1 MVLLRELD
9 DAKDYPAVIHPVGS
23 DWERQVRAHY
33 TRADGTLNIDGYY
46 SEMFG
51 FTVKS
56 SDFESGSCDS
66 DSSGNDSDCVIIS
79 PSEFSSKNPNNRSLI
94 VADSATTIFTSMEIS
109 SRFTTDE
116 FVSTFRQAI
125 QVSGEGG
132 ENRVV
137 IDPVAVAEFVTTVN
151 EQEPHYFYMYTH
163 VLQTLHLWLPFNFFE
178 CQILRVMNVAPCQ
191 LHPKS
196 WAFLKAFQVAC
207 KGLDLVPTAGVFFY
221 FFHVKNVS
229 PHSLISISSQPN
241 KGQLLFDASGNRLF
255 PFYWSSSPR
264 LIKGTRPVTLNEYE
278 RLAVSTL
285 SKFQVLSYVELI
297 SREDKPQSFGEYMG
311 SMSTISAQ
319 QRAALV
325 MKARAQK
332 AKAERVAASADAMS
346 QLVVEESGVKSTK
359 RKNSEG
365 SGRIPV
371 EIKKVKVTVAGE
383 EEDEGDDEPL
393 KPRRSK
399 GRGLTTLG
407 SGEGGSSAS
416 TKGKGAS
423 IPCCPIIP
431 EAALDHHIQG
441 VLLTYYLS
449 NRQEHES
456 IDFRNKM
463 ESADTSLSA
472 LEKEFA
478 MAKSK
483 FEEDLAAVKAEQ
495 EDKVTTA
502 VKAKDAE
509 VVILKGKLVTV
520 EGELAKEKAKAKT
533 QQEEAS
539 LNAEALTGRIEQL
552 EVEGASQFDEG
563 FKFALEQVKV
573 AFPDVDVVKLGELDS
588 VNQIV
593 EGKIVPYVAPPF
605 E

>member
-1 MVLLRELD
+1 MRCLAIGEITIGLGDVCH
-9 DAKDYPAVIHPVGS
+9 A
-23 DWERQVRAHY
+23 
-33 TRADGTLNIDGYY
+33 IDGIPKRAN
-46 SEMFG
+46 EM
-51 FTVKS
+51 
-56 SDFESGSCDS
+56 SCHRRNHNRLRRRLSRHRWDTKTFHS
-66 DSSGNDSDCVIIS
+66 NLTT
-79 PSEFSSKNPNNRSLI
+79 FSAFQLRI
-94 VADSATTIFTSMEIS
+94 TTKA
-109 SRFTTDE
+109 
-116 FVSTFRQAI
+116 V

-137 IDPVAVAEFVTTVN
+137 IDPVALGEFVTTVN

-191 LHPKS
+191 LHPNN

-207 KGLDLVPTAGVFFY
+207 EGLDLVPTAGVFFC

-229 PHSLISISSQPN
+229 PHFLISISSQPN
-241 KGQLLFDASGNRLF
+241 KGCFSLYASNFKNYEDTFVRFRCVEGFPTLMFYASGNRLF
-255 PFYWSSSPR
+255 PFYWSSSPC
-264 LIKGTRPVTLNEYE
+264 LIKGTRPSTLNEYE
-278 RLAVSTL
+278 RLAVSAL
-285 SKFQVLSYVELI
+285 SKFQVLSSVELI
-297 SREDKPQSFGEYMG
+297 FREDKPQSLGEYMS

-332 AKAERVAASADAMS
+332 AEAECAAASADAMS

-359 RKNSEG
+359 RKNLEG

-371 EIKKVKVTVAGE
+371 EIKKMKVTMVGE
-383 EEDEGDDEPL
+383 EEGDDEPL

-399 GRGLTTLG
+399 GRGLTSLG
-407 SGEGGSSAS
+407 SSEGGSNAA

-423 IPCCPIIP
+423 IPCCPFNP
-431 EAALDHHIQG
+431 G
-441 VLLTYYLS
+441 
-449 NRQEHES
+449 
-456 IDFRNKM
+456 
-463 ESADTSLSA
+463 
-472 LEKEFA
+472 EKEFA
-478 MAKSK
+478 AAKSK

-495 EDKVTTA
+495 EEKVKAA
-502 VKAKDAE
+502 VKAKEDE
-509 VVILKGKLVTV
+509 VVALKGKLVTV
-520 EGELAKEKAKAKT
+520 EGKLAEEKAKVKT

-539 LNAEALTGRIEQL
+539 LNAEALTGRIETL
-552 EVEGASQFDEG
+552 KVEGESQFDEG

-573 AFPDVDVVKLGELDS
+573 AFPDVDAVKLGELDS

-593 EGKIVPYVAPPF
+593 EGKIVPYVAPPS